1 MDVSDLVNGLCES
14 SEELKATDK
23 AREKAKKV
31 YEEAFQQLEGYIK
44 IDFEQYLIDHPEIP
58 EEKYTLQLLNKDQL
72 YPNEGAGKITNLFTP
87 ENVFVKV
94 VFGKQEEPD
103 AHDFAPE
110 PPVDVSAKF
119 KDFVDRNKP
128 LDIKVVRYFNENNC
142 ETYYAYEEFDPD
154 KAS

>member
-1 MDVSDLVNGLCES
+1 MSGSILADL
-14 SEELKATDK
+14 AT
-23 AREKAKKV
+23 KV
-31 YEEAFQQLEGYIK
+31 WPY
-44 IDFEQYLIDHPEIP
+44 PEIP

-154 KAS
+154 KAP